1 MTDEE
6 LDRDWKPNGR
16 RPQST
21 IARSFSQEL
30 VDIFRIEN
38 SVADLDEQVDK
49 RKHQISSQATE
60 LEALEA
66 RIKEMEDRL
75 KRQQP
80 HGGSPRVQ
88 RPTVANAFG
97 DVPPKVPDKDN
108 ELPASPSRLEHK
120 HSSSRPATARA
131 GQQAVPGALP
141 PTPVASE
148 VVLTLYLCLRKMAT
162 ASRDR

>member
-1 MTDEE
+1 
-6 LDRDWKPNGR
+6 
-16 RPQST
+16 
-21 IARSFSQEL
+21 
-30 VDIFRIEN
+30 
-38 SVADLDEQVDK
+38 
-49 RKHQISSQATE
+49 
-60 LEALEA
+60 
-66 RIKEMEDRL
+66 MEDRL

-148 VVLTLYLCLRKMAT
+148 GDYRLCKLSHFSGFDDCCPGSERESCADFVPVP
-162 ASRDR
+162 AQDGDGE